1 MFRLRSHFDAAG
13 KSNWAL
19 QMSRDDRHAFLEVEG
34 LSKSYGDAAT
44 GVNAVRDVSFVAY
57 RGERLALLGKSGSGK
72 STLLNLI
79 AGMDRPTSGRICVA
93 DQSLSEMSPAAIAD
107 YRRDCVG
114 MVFQAYNLVP
124 WRTAL
129 QNVEL
134 PMVFAG
140 RPRVDRETAARRA
153 LAEVGLASRAEH
165 VPSQLSGG
173 EQQRVAIARA
183 LMNGPQLL
191 LADEPTGNLDSV
203 TAVEIIELLDRVAQQ
218 SHMTTILVTHD
229 EALAHRFTTRV
240 LRMKDG
246 RLDCDSGAERA

>member
-1 MFRLRSHFDAAG
+1 MPLNASDAA
-13 KSNWAL
+13 
-19 QMSRDDRHAFLEVEG
+19 FVEVSCV
-34 LSKSYGDAAT
+34 SKFYGGAASA
-44 GVNAVRDVSFVAY
+44 VNAVRDVSFVVR
-57 RGERLALLGKSGSGK
+57 RGERVALLGKSGSGK

-79 AGMDRPTSGRICVA
+79 AGMDRPTAGRICVA
-93 DQSLSEMSPAAIAD
+93 DQALSELSPAAIAD

-114 MVFQAYNLVP
+114 MIFQAYNLVP

-140 RPRVDRETAARRA
+140 RPRKDRETAALRA
-153 LAEVGLASRAEH
+153 LTAVGLEARAEH

-183 LMNGPQLL
+183 LMNEPKLL

-203 TAVEIIELLDRVAQQ
+203 TAAEIVELLRRVVQESQ
-218 SHMTTILVTHD
+218 MTTILVTHD
-229 EALAHRFTTRV
+229 EALAHRFATRV
-240 LRMKDG
+240 LQMKDG
-246 RLDCDSGAERA
+246 RLERDSGAGNE